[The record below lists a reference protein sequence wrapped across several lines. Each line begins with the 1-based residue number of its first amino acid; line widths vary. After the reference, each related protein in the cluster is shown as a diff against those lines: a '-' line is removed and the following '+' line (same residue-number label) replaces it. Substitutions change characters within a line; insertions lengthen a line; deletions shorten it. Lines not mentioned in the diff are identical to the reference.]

1 VNEARRL
8 GELEEPVQ
16 EATSWRVASS
26 TDSAAS
32 TDNDGQV
39 EVAKAARGDKGWYGM
54 PLRATAAGTPDTDG
68 ISDAITPAPR

>member
-1 VNEARRL
+1 
-8 GELEEPVQ
+8 LEGRQLDRQRGV
-16 EATSWRVASS
+16 
-26 TDSAAS
+26 DG
-32 TDNDGQV
+32 DNDGHV